1 MWVKNTSG
9 KDDAMLTFA
18 VISFAVVTLNLLLS
32 TFANI
37 ETSNFSITFN
47 ALDSG
52 SMTAYLAA
60 TFGAYVTRRWTDKQV
75 EIKTKNSYN
84 PEEQTL

>member
-9 KDDAMLTFA
+9 KQDAMLTFA
-18 VISFAVVTLNLLLS
+18 VISFAVVTTNLLLS
-32 TFANI
+32 TLGSFQG
-37 ETSNFSITFN
+37 ETISLTFH

-60 TFGAYVTRRWTDKQV
+60 TFGAYVTRRWTDKRF
-75 EIKTKNSYN
+75 EGTESLDA
-84 PEEQTL
+84 E